1 MWTFI
6 LIFSSPFSL
15 PFRFLS
21 IYRPLKLAQRSQRR
35 KTQRQTENQMILTK
49 TNCPVLLN
57 PIPFFIKI
65 KKKFTRTYWKAGS
78 LSFSFKNKCLYWNC
92 MKMRWIEF
100 NQKHTINYNMKVWN
114 KKSFKFAISTK
125 LSDNSFSYAPHFI
138 HASRICS
145 YKCVEQYVDI
155 LMLLRANWMK
165 IISKWKLKYFCVWK
179 KAKFMTPC

>member
-100 NQKHTINYNMKVWN
+100 NHKHT
-114 KKSFKFAISTK
+114 TK
-125 LSDNSFSYAPHFI
+125 TTIWKDEIKNRLNLQYQLSCQTTVF
-138 HASRICS
+138 
-145 YKCVEQYVDI
+145 
-155 LMLLRANWMK
+155 LMLP
-165 IISKWKLKYFCVWK
+165 ISYMQVE
-179 KAKFMTPC
+179 